1 MALSCCTDG
10 MTNNQVRGLDGRMSM
25 TVFFEYLH
33 DHPATTELTKLLAP
47 VVMFHTCGR
56 NIGRTQEFGS
66 RVAS

>member
-1 MALSCCTDG
+1 
-10 MTNNQVRGLDGRMSM
+10 MSM
-25 TVFFEYLH
+25 TAFFEYLH

-56 NIGRTQEFGS
+56 NIGRTQEYGS